1 LHNRNKNRTNLS
13 LPGCDDFRLSPP
25 PVAAKVAAEGETTG
39 MDITATQEPESIV
52 AIEADALA
60 GRQLRYYDFAMA
72 AFAVILICSNLIGA
86 GKPAQLVVPLFGSV
100 TFGAGILFFPLSY
113 VLGDV
118 LTEVYGFARA
128 RRVVWVGF
136 AASVFAAA
144 MSFVVVSLPP
154 SPDWPGQPALAEVF
168 GQVPRIFF
176 ASIAAFWAGEM
187 ANAFV
192 LARMKVWTQGRHL
205 WTRTIGSTVVGQGV
219 DSLIFY
225 PLAFLG
231 TWKTSLVISV
241 LLTNYVLKVLWE
253 VVLTPVTYKIVA
265 FFKRAEGL
273 DVFDTK
279 TDFTLFT
286 TKV

>member
-1 LHNRNKNRTNLS
+1 MEFSRNAE
-13 LPGCDDFRLSPP
+13 PAGV
-25 PVAAKVAAEGETTG
+25 VAVG
-39 MDITATQEPESIV
+39 
-52 AIEADALA
+52 ADALA

-86 GKPAQLVVPLFGSV
+86 SKQATFTLPGYGPVV
-100 TFGAGILFFPLSY
+100 FGAGILFFPLGY

-118 LTEVYGFARA
+118 MTEVYGYARA

-136 AASVFAAA
+136 VASAFAAA
-144 MSFVVVSLPP
+144 MSWVVVHMPP
-154 SPDWPGQPALAEVF
+154 ASGWEGQATLAAVFDPA
-168 GQVPRIFF
+168 PRIFM
-176 ASIAAFWAGEM
+176 ASIIAFWAGEF
-187 ANAFV
+187 ANSFV
-192 LARMKVWTQGRHL
+192 LARMKLLTQGRML

-231 TWKTSLVISV
+231 IWETATVIQVLV
-241 LLTNYVLKVLWE
+241 TNYLLKVVWE
-253 VVLTPVTYKIVA
+253 VILTPITYRVVA
-265 FFKRAEGL
+265 WFKRTEGI

-279 TDFTLFT
+279 TDFTPFT

>member
-1 LHNRNKNRTNLS
+1 MEFARDAE
-13 LPGCDDFRLSPP
+13 PAGV
-25 PVAAKVAAEGETTG
+25 VAVG
-39 MDITATQEPESIV
+39 
-52 AIEADALA
+52 ADALA

-86 GKPAQLVVPLFGSV
+86 GKQATFTLPGYGPVV
-100 TFGAGILFFPLSY
+100 FGAGILFFPLGY

-118 LTEVYGFARA
+118 MTEVYGYARA

-136 AASVFAAA
+136 VASAFAAA
-144 MSFVVVSLPP
+144 MSWVVVHMPP
-154 SPDWPGQPALAEVF
+154 APGWDGQATLAAVF
-168 GQVPRIFF
+168 DQAPRIFL
-176 ASIAAFWAGEM
+176 ASIIAFWAGDF
-187 ANAFV
+187 ANSFV
-192 LARMKVWTQGRHL
+192 LARMKLLTEGRML

-231 TWKTSLVISV
+231 IWETATVVQVLV
-241 LLTNYVLKVLWE
+241 TNYLLKVVWE
-253 VVLTPVTYKIVA
+253 IVLTPVTYRVVA
-265 FFKRAEGL
+265 WFKRAEGI

-279 TDFTLFT
+279 TDFTPFT

>member
-1 LHNRNKNRTNLS
+1 
-13 LPGCDDFRLSPP
+13 
-25 PVAAKVAAEGETTG
+25 
-39 MDITATQEPESIV
+39 MDIDAIDEPAGLKAV
-52 AIEADALA
+52 DAGALA
-60 GRQLRYYDFAMA
+60 GRQLRFYDFSMA

-86 GKPAQLVVPLFGSV
+86 AKPAQFDVPVFGVV

-136 AASVFAAA
+136 GASIFAAA
-144 MSFVVVSLPP
+144 MSWVIVSLPAA
-154 SPDWPGQPALAEVF
+154 DGYTGQAALAEVF
-168 GQVPRIFF
+168 GQVPRIFL
-176 ASIAAFWAGEM
+176 ASILAFWAGEM

-192 LARMKVWTQGRHL
+192 LARMKVWTQGRML

-231 TWKTSLVISV
+231 VWETALVV
-241 LLTNYVLKVLWE
+241 KVMLTNYALKVLWE
-253 VVLTPVTYKIVA
+253 VILTPVTYRIVA
-265 FFKRAEGL
+265 AFKRAEGV
-273 DVFDTK
+273 DVFDTR
-279 TDFTLFT
+279 TDFTPFKA
-286 TKV
+286 KV

>member
-1 LHNRNKNRTNLS
+1 MDAAPKIIAVEAEALHGRT
-13 LPGCDDFRLSPP
+13 
-25 PVAAKVAAEGETTG
+25 
-39 MDITATQEPESIV
+39 
-52 AIEADALA
+52 
-60 GRQLRYYDFAMA
+60 LRYYDFAMA

-86 GKPAQLVVPLFGSV
+86 GKPAQLTVPVFGTV
-100 TFGAGILFFPLSY
+100 TFGAGILFFPLGY

-136 AASVFAAA
+136 AASVFAAGMA
-144 MSFVVVSLPP
+144 WVVVSLPP
-154 SPDWPGQPALAEVF
+154 SPEWAGQTALAEVF
-168 GQVPRIFF
+168 GQVPRIFL
-176 ASIAAFWAGEM
+176 ASILAFWAGEM

-192 LARMKVWTQGRHL
+192 LARMKVLTGGKHL

-231 TWKTSLVISV
+231 VWETSLVFTV
-241 LLTNYVLKVLWE
+241 LVTNYLLKVLWE
-253 VVLTPVTYKIVA
+253 VVLTPVTYKVVA
-265 FFKRAEGL
+265 WFKHAEGL

-279 TDFTLFT
+279 TDFTPF
-286 TKV
+286 KAEI